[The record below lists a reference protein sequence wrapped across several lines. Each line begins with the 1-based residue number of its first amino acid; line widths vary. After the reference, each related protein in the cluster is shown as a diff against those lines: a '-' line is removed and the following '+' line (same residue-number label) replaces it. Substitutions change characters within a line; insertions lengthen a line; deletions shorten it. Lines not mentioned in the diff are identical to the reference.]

1 MNIKKFLIGS
11 AAGALMLGV
20 TIIPAFAVS
29 CTPTGFVRDS
39 INLTAAQIGGNVTDT
54 LDATGCNIGVYYDS
68 STTPG
73 DVTGADIFGANY
85 YGVVVNGNLDDVSVD
100 VTGSTIHNI
109 GEVPPN
115 GAQHGNAI
123 YYYGY
128 QTTGTVTGTVSDN
141 TVENYQKGGII
152 INGEMATVSVTNNTV
167 TGLGKVDFI
176 AQNGIQFGF
185 GANGLARGNSIS
197 DNFYT
202 GTVGVGPNPGGQ
214 NPPGWQYVSGG
225 LLLYQPGDF
234 KQSNNHFS
242 GNQMNVLMVP

>member
-1 MNIKKFLIGS
+1 MNIKKFLVGGV
-11 AAGALMLGV
+11 AGALMLGA
-20 TIIPAFAVS
+20 TIIPAFATT
-29 CTPTGFVRDS
+29 CTPTGFSRDS
-39 INLTAAQIGGNVTDT
+39 INLTAAQIGGNVTGT

-73 DVTGADIFGANY
+73 DVTGAYIFGANY
-85 YGVVVNGNLDDVSVD
+85 YGVVVNGNPGDVSVD
-100 VTGSTIHNI
+100 VTDSTVRNI
-109 GEVPPN
+109 GEVPFN

-128 QTTGTVTGTVSDN
+128 HTTGIVTGEVSGN
-141 TVENYQKGGII
+141 TVNHYQKGGII
-152 INGEMATVSVTNNTV
+152 VNGEKSTVSVTDNTV

-185 GANGLARGNSIS
+185 GANGIVRGNNIS

-202 GTVGVGPNPGGQ
+202 GEVGVGPNPGGQ

-225 LLLYQPGDF
+225 LLLYQPGNL
-234 KQSNNHFS
+234 KNSMNHFS